1 MSWQRNCSQPHPA
14 LKILGSSFS
23 IHSLG
28 YKHFFPLLSLFKNH
42 YLHSKR
48 SPKKHKK
55 IKHKKPIRPK
65 AFSSEMSL
73 PPAARRGKLNGFLH
87 SVLGG
92 KKSLQTPKDGERF
105 IEAICAQPDPP
116 ACLTSLAASA
126 PHGFSSLQTCL
137 RFKTDPVFLNGPA
150 ANLLAYLQAPSLKII
165 LGGEFLRQT
174 LEHIVD
180 PPIFWD
186 ALVRAFGDGT
196 LDLLAEQAFA
206 WLLLEL
212 ISMPT
217 KSAERYYDLARE
229 TTLQSR
235 LLNSSEVAIRTLGQR
250 IKHVL
255 SSLNTPA
262 IFDGYGGPGG
272 RHDNDF
278 VDFRQIA
285 ILPTADELLSQE
297 PAFLRR
303 AAVLED
309 VDREERLG
317 LHLDSQFR
325 LLRDDM
331 LSEMREEMSIALGF
345 KKGKHRGVVIEG
357 LAPLG
362 IDFPMAGARL
372 SPWCLKLQCQK
383 DIPALAKFKDDV
395 KRKKFLLDHARV
407 LKHQSLACLIIDG
420 EVVGFPTI
428 NRSEDLLA
436 SM

>member
-1 MSWQRNCSQPHPA
+1 
-14 LKILGSSFS
+14 
-23 IHSLG
+23 
-28 YKHFFPLLSLFKNH
+28 
-42 YLHSKR
+42 
-48 SPKKHKK
+48 
-55 IKHKKPIRPK
+55 
-65 AFSSEMSL
+65 MSL
-73 PPAARRGKLNGFLH
+73 PSAVRQGRLSGFLN

-92 KKSLQTPKDGERF
+92 RKSLQTPKDGELF
-105 IEAICAQPDPP
+105 IEAICVQPDHTD
-116 ACLTSLAASA
+116 CLTRLISSA
-126 PHGFSSLQTCL
+126 PHGLSSLQTCL
-137 RFKTDPVFLNGPA
+137 RFKTDTIFLNGPA
-150 ANLLAYLQAPSLKII
+150 ANLLAYLQASSLKSIS
-165 LGGEFLRQT
+165 GGDFLRQT

-180 PPIFWD
+180 PPVFWD
-186 ALVRAFGDGT
+186 ALVRAFSDGT
-196 LDLLAEQAFA
+196 LGLLAEQAFA

-217 KSAERYYDLARE
+217 NSAERYYALARE

-235 LLNSSEVAIRTLGQR
+235 LLNSPEVGIRTLGQR
-250 IKHVL
+250 IMHVL
-255 SSLNTPA
+255 SSLNTPVA
-262 IFDGYGGPGG
+262 IDGYGGPGG

-285 ILPTADELLSQE
+285 ILPTADELMSQE
-297 PAFLRR
+297 PAFLQR

-317 LHLDSQFR
+317 LHLDNQFR
-325 LLRDDM
+325 LLREDM
-331 LSEMREEMSIALGF
+331 MSEMREEMDIALGS
-345 KKGKHRGVVIEG
+345 KKGKHRGLVIED

-362 IDFPMAGARL
+362 IDFPMVGKRL

-383 DIPALAKFKDDV
+383 DIPALAKFKDDA
-395 KRKKFLLDHARV
+395 KRKKFLLDHSRV